1 MLEHT
6 GDLLSQF
13 EEGNAKANGGQT
25 ETTSFFEEDIIH
37 SDLISD
43 PVEDSSKKTLLRV
56 WRTARKK
63 QKAQILCLRLWMMAW
78 NPTLGDPIDPG
89 THQNF

>member
-13 EEGNAKANGGQT
+13 EEGNATAGGNQT
-25 ETTSFFEEDIIH
+25 ETTSPVEEDIVH

-43 PVEDSSKKTLLRV
+43 PFEDSSEEKRY
-56 WRTARKK
+56 
-63 QKAQILCLRLWMMAW
+63 
-78 NPTLGDPIDPG
+78 
-89 THQNF
+89 